1 MSAEMMMP
9 VGAPQLEVGGRY
21 ETKQW
26 HTRDPSRPRR
36 RACTQVDTTTI
47 ECGSTNDLAA
57 RVVAGIH
64 RRIRNDRLHA
74 ARCVLGTE
82 VHRRSIAQMLRVGH
96 RSLISEPGLWCDSS
110 GRG

>member
-1 MSAEMMMP
+1 MP

-36 RACTQVDTTTI
+36 RACTEVDTTTI

-57 RVVAGIH
+57 RVDAGID
-64 RRIRNDRLHA
+64 RRIRNDRLHG
-74 ARCVLGTE
+74 CVLGTE

-96 RSLISEPGLWCDSS
+96 RSLISERRPLVHSS